1 VNVQEVNMK
10 KSEGKATEQT
20 EESKAHIRER
30 KTIKFLPVK
39 LTEDEVR
46 DLGKNLADEMGRLVE
61 LETEAKQ
68 AANQYKSS
76 MKQIQATTARL
87 SGLVRQGYEQR
98 EVGCLE
104 IINYKTNRMVV
115 QRTDTGIVVEDRPLR
130 MDERQ
135 LEIPGVTA
143 SQSRDP
149 ADPNPPVEQHHDFT
163 TPPETAQPGET
174 AGSATAPAAPD
185 VTESEVTA
193 AVALIR
199 DTQRVSTTA
208 IQRKL
213 KIGYNKA
220 ARIVEHLESQGY
232 VSAPNETGTREIIVL
247 PDEA

>member
-1 VNVQEVNMK
+1 MK
-10 KSEGKATEQT
+10 KKTAGDKPETDVT

-39 LTEDEVR
+39 LTEDELR

-76 MKQIQATTARL
+76 MKQIAATTARL

-98 EVGCLE
+98 EVGCME
-104 IINYKTNRMVV
+104 VINYKTNRLAAT
-115 QRTDTGIVVEDRPLR
+115 RTDTGIVVEDRPLR

-135 LEIPGVTA
+135 LEMPGMPEKRV
-143 SQSRDP
+143 QDP
-149 ADPNPPVEQHHDFT
+149 ADPNPPVKQDHDFT
-163 TPPETAQPGET
+163 TPLEDALTSPAFPKGPD
-174 AGSATAPAAPD
+174 ATTPAP
-185 VTESEVTA
+185 EVTDTEVSA

-199 DTQRVSTTA
+199 ETQRVSTTA

-232 VSAPNETGTREIIVL
+232 VSAPNATGTREIIVL